1 MPNKVDG
8 VVQTM
13 PFFRVGTIG
22 LSALINFSYLVYKF
36 REKYRS
42 MHFFMENLQIYLHI
56 SDL

>member
-36 REKYRS
+36 RTPTKV
-42 MHFFMENLQIYLHI
+42 HLVV
-56 SDL
+56 